1 MIQYDSSQDDFL
13 LISLRNKNELYHRKY
28 VNKILYF
35 YEINSQ
41 IHDSQRKNNNFFF
54 TGGYDSI
61 IKLWENNHSRNKLRL
76 LNNLE
81 FHTNFIT
88 DLEISKKNNI
98 LFSSSSD
105 KLLCIWDLNKII
117 DIQNTVEEDN
127 SIENTIYSDFNTNFD
142 NYILCLK
149 YNELNNILYSSD
161 NQGIITSFDINKEY
175 IINNQNNEIN
185 KKDFYKNN
193 DYSINSI
200 DISIQGNI
208 LIASLNKDIIIID
221 TLTQKRIS
229 TLKGHNDEIIKVKLS
244 LDGQKILSQS
254 LDNTIKLWDIG
265 EQKMISNC
273 DFINSLS
280 SFYPYKNFNDIAV
293 GFTNGELYKKNILN
307 NESHLI
313 EKKNEKEIKEI
324 IINDEENQ
332 IIVSNENGHLTVY
345 DFGLR
350 ARNININSNCIG
362 EVDLNEYPPIGIGN
376 SEKNIHKY
384 NCEIVKN
391 EIIDY
396 SIMNNQ
402 IYAILKYNE
411 KDKKS
416 DIVNLLLLHFIK
428 KNNCNYEDY
437 EELKNILNKVDD
449 DILEKWNDS
458 NIDTGILNI
467 IINEFNCFKNDI
479 SNLNFNFIENIIEN
493 EFYINSS
500 SELYNIYDNTDLK
513 KNTFGSFVLINLL
526 IYFLNKEIF
535 DHLEKDIEKIYK
547 YKFIKLDNL
556 FIHTYVQKKN
566 YGFYLKDNNN
576 PNIIFPNFCFEL
588 YNDFNIYLHNNI
600 IFDNNNQNPINIK
613 LFYFDLSEYLKGE
626 YRFKGHNNFEL
637 KSYHTFYHLLKI
649 IFLNILDIEKIQKKI
664 NEYFQYHSSYTDE
677 QKRIILSQ
685 DNLYY
690 FFYFGVNMD
699 DRKDSDNIIF
709 LNKKNIYN
717 YEVSNIIKI
726 LNNQSIFNIYMHLKY
741 EEAVSKMNI

>member
-273 DFINSLS
+273 NFINSLS

-313 EKKNEKEIKEI
+313 EKKK
-324 IINDEENQ
+324 
-332 IIVSNENGHLTVY
+332 
-345 DFGLR
+345 
-350 ARNININSNCIG
+350 
-362 EVDLNEYPPIGIGN
+362 
-376 SEKNIHKY
+376 
-384 NCEIVKN
+384 
-391 EIIDY
+391 
-396 SIMNNQ
+396 
-402 IYAILKYNE
+402 
-411 KDKKS
+411 
-416 DIVNLLLLHFIK
+416 
-428 KNNCNYEDY
+428 
-437 EELKNILNKVDD
+437 
-449 DILEKWNDS
+449 
-458 NIDTGILNI
+458 
-467 IINEFNCFKNDI
+467 
-479 SNLNFNFIENIIEN
+479 
-493 EFYINSS
+493 
-500 SELYNIYDNTDLK
+500 
-513 KNTFGSFVLINLL
+513 
-526 IYFLNKEIF
+526 
-535 DHLEKDIEKIYK
+535 
-547 YKFIKLDNL
+547 
-556 FIHTYVQKKN
+556 
-566 YGFYLKDNNN
+566 
-576 PNIIFPNFCFEL
+576 
-588 YNDFNIYLHNNI
+588 
-600 IFDNNNQNPINIK
+600 
-613 LFYFDLSEYLKGE
+613 
-626 YRFKGHNNFEL
+626 
-637 KSYHTFYHLLKI
+637 
-649 IFLNILDIEKIQKKI
+649 
-664 NEYFQYHSSYTDE
+664 
-677 QKRIILSQ
+677 
-685 DNLYY
+685 
-690 FFYFGVNMD
+690 
-699 DRKDSDNIIF
+699 
-709 LNKKNIYN
+709 
-717 YEVSNIIKI
+717 
-726 LNNQSIFNIYMHLKY
+726 
-741 EEAVSKMNI
+741 